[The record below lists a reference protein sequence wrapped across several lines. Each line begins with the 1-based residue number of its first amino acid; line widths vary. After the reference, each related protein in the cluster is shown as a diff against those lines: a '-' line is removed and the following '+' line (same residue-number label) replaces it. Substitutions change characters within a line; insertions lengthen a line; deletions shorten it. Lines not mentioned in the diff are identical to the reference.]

1 MIKQEENV
9 ELENLHRLEMEAL
22 VCRKLGDPTAVT
34 VEDEKSPIFISK
46 NHPIPQLDSPTA
58 VRVRIK
64 ATSLNFANYLQI
76 LGKYQEKPPLPF
88 IPGSD
93 FSGIVDSVGPKVTNF
108 RVGDPVCSFVALG
121 SYAQYIV
128 VDQSQLF
135 HVPEGC
141 DLVAAGALAVAFG
154 TSHVALVHRAQLTSG
169 QVLLVL
175 GAAGGVGLA
184 AVQIGKAC
192 GAIVIAVARGA
203 EKVQLL
209 KSLGVDHVVDLGNEN
224 VTESV
229 KEFLKV
235 RRLKGIDVLYDPV
248 GGKLAKESLRL
259 LKWGAN
265 ILIIGFASG
274 EIPVIPANI
283 ALVKNW
289 TVHGLYWGSYKIHRP
304 SVLEDSFKELL
315 SWLAKGM
322 ISVHISHSY
331 SLSEA
336 SLAFTAIK
344 DRKAIGKVMIVF
356 DEKTT
361 RSKL

>member
-1 MIKQEENV
+1 
-9 ELENLHRLEMEAL
+9 MEAL
-22 VCRKLGDPTAVT
+22 LCTKLGDPTVGL
-34 VEDEKSPIFISK
+34 EENSSPIVVSK
-46 NHPIPQLDSPTA
+46 NHPIPQLNSPTS

-64 ATSLNFANYLQI
+64 ATSLNFANYLQM
-76 LGKYQEKPPLPF
+76 LGKYQEKSPLPF

-93 FSGIVDSVGPKVTNF
+93 FSGFVEAVGPKVSNF
-108 RVGDPVCSFVALG
+108 RVGDPVCSFASLG
-121 SYAQYIV
+121 TFAEFVV
-128 VDQSQLF
+128 VDESQLF
-135 HVPEGC
+135 RVPKGC

-154 TSHVALVHRAQLTSG
+154 TSHVALLHRAKLTSG

-203 EKVQLL
+203 EKVKLL
-209 KSLGVDHVVDLGNEN
+209 KSLGVDHVVDLSDGNFMQ
-224 VTESV
+224 SV
-229 KEFLKV
+229 KEFLQA

-289 TVHGLYWGSYKIHRP
+289 TVHGLYWGSYKIHCP
-304 SVLEDSFKELL
+304 DVLEDSIKELL
-315 SWLAKGM
+315 SWLARGL
-322 ISVHISHSY
+322 ISIHISHSY
-331 SLSEA
+331 RLSEA
-336 SLAFTAIK
+336 NLAFAAIR
-344 DRKAIGKVMIVF
+344 DRKVIGKVMIVF
-356 DEKTT
+356 DEKFT